1 MKFGFDVDDTLISL
15 REYAFHYYK
24 SELGKEVAI
33 DVFHSL
39 DRVEIHEAFGMTDQE
54 GKEMWN
60 SSLDYIYYTDCP
72 AYPGA
77 VQVLQ
82 QLDAKGHEIYYITAR
97 PAKHGEDTKAW
108 LKKQGFPLRDDH
120 FHCGMKDDEK
130 VRVIEELGLD
140 YYFDDKPEVLETL
153 AHDGLN
159 VFVKD
164 QSYNRH
170 MDLPRFSDWSQLH
183 ELLKK
188 EIE

>member
-39 DRVEIHEAFGMTDQE
+39 DRVEIHEAFGMTDKE

-77 VQVLQ
+77 VEVLQ
-82 QLDAKGHEIYYITAR
+82 QLNAEGHEIYYITAR
-97 PAKHGEDTKAW
+97 PAKHGENTKAW

-130 VRVIEELGLD
+130 VQIIEGLGLD

-153 AHDGLN
+153 AHEGLI

-170 MDLPRFSDWSQLH
+170 LDLPRFHDWAQLH

>member
-1 MKFGFDVDDTLISL
+1 MKFGFDVDDTLINL

-24 SELGKEVAI
+24 KQLGQEVEI

-39 DRVEIHEAFGMTDQE
+39 DRVEIHEAFGMTDKE

-60 SSLDYIYYTDCP
+60 QSLDYIYYTDCP

-77 VQVLQ
+77 VEVLQ
-82 QLDAKGHEIYYITAR
+82 QLDAEGHEIYYITAR
-97 PAKHGEDTKAW
+97 PATHGEDTKAW

-130 VRVIEELGLD
+130 VQVIESLGLD
-140 YYFDDKPEVLETL
+140 YYFDDKPEVLQTL
-153 AHDGLN
+153 VHDGLN

-170 MDLPRFSDWSQLH
+170 LDLPRFHDWAQLH
-183 ELLKK
+183 ELIKK